1 MPQKHQPGTT
11 EGFLAKLR
19 EGGFK
24 NSSAAKKS
32 IGKMA
37 TWSAAE
43 KKRGGQ
49 LADEYFADP
58 AKFSVKEFYKAAPAA
73 KSAAAS
79 RLDPPVLLGSPSASS
94 PTPALGR
101 SQALAS
107 LEFLE
112 RLVRVSNETL
122 VGLAHVHQL
131 YPEADISEGQV
142 IVQAMSVAIGV
153 VEKLTKY
160 ALLDLPSV
168 PTKAEPPVKAEAPA
182 PPPKNEPEPADEKSD
197 KAPEEDDDDDDDDA
211 PRPPWAKKK

>member
-11 EGFLAKLR
+11 EGFLVKLR

-73 KSAAAS
+73 KAAAAS

-101 SQALAS
+101 AQALAS

-142 IVQAMSVAIGV
+142 IVQAMSVSIGV
-153 VEKLTKY
+153 IEKLTKY
-160 ALLDLPSV
+160 ALLDLPPV
-168 PTKAEPPVKAEAPA
+168 PGKVEPPAKVEAPE
-182 PPPKNEPEPADEKSD
+182 PPPKNEHPDPDEK
-197 KAPEEDDDDDDDDA
+197 APEDDDDDDEGT

>member
-11 EGFLAKLR
+11 EGFLVKLR

-73 KSAAAS
+73 KAAAAS

-94 PTPALGR
+94 PTPLPGR
-101 SQALAS
+101 AQALAS

-112 RLVRVSNETL
+112 RLVRVSNEAL
-122 VGLAHVHQL
+122 AGLAHVKQL
-131 YPEADISEGQV
+131 YPEADISDGQV
-142 IVQAMSVAIGV
+142 IVPTMSISIAVI
-153 VEKLTKY
+153 EKLTKY
-160 ALLDLPSV
+160 ALLDLPSIDFPSV
-168 PTKAEPPVKAEAPA
+168 PEKAEAPA
-182 PPPKNEPEPADEKSD
+182 KVAAPEPPPKSADPDPDK
-197 KAPEEDDDDDDDDA
+197 KAPEEDDDDDT